1 MQYRR
6 PGLSLRSAERV
17 DMKNLRILT
26 SHTGLRAGFAALAAS
41 LAACATVPEPADI
54 NAARYEQAPIEV
66 SSSRLGKVSFRPG
79 REIPQTLSPMTVF
92 TSRDLQE
99 TGYSDIASALRSLS
113 PF

>member
-1 MQYRR
+1 
-6 PGLSLRSAERV
+6 
-17 DMKNLRILT
+17 MKNMRILT
-26 SHTGLRAGFAALAAS
+26 SPMGLRAGFAALAAS

-54 NAARYEQAPIEV
+54 NAARYEPAPIEV

-79 REIPQTLSPMTVF
+79 REIPQTLSPMTVY